1 VVTPIIP
8 RLGRAPSSRARKTK
22 NFLILK
28 KTAGGAGGE
37 PQKIERKFYGFAFAV
52 TFAKFKKSVM
62 IKIQS
67 FHTLYYNLC
76 IKLYNTIMSIA
87 NNLKK
92 IRAEKGYS
100 LEKVARLADL
110 SLSTVVK
117 VADGTNQNP
126 TIDTLKKIAKALEI
140 GVDDLMK

>member
-1 VVTPIIP
+1 
-8 RLGRAPSSRARKTK
+8 
-22 NFLILK
+22 
-28 KTAGGAGGE
+28 
-37 PQKIERKFYGFAFAV
+37 
-52 TFAKFKKSVM
+52 M

-76 IKLYNTIMSIA
+76 INLYNTTMSIA

-92 IRAEKGYS
+92 IRAEKGLS

-126 TIDTLKKIAKALEI
+126 TIDTLTKIAKALEI
-140 GVDDLMK
+140 GVDDLLQK